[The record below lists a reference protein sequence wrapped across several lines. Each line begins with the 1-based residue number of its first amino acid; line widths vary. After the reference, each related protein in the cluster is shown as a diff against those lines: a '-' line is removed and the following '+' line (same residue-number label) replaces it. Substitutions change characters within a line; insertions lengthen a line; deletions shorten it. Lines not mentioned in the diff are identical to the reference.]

1 MATNDQAAHT
11 RATGS
16 ADALRGLGAQQTGA
30 QRYLRAGLML
40 LAVSALL
47 FGMWAGLIRLGWVLP
62 VLQPPLPM
70 LHGPLMVCGFLGTLI
85 GLERAVGTGKRWAY
99 AGPALTAAGAAL
111 ALAGVPAPAGPLLIT
126 LGSLVTFVVLL
137 TLVRLLPALFTVV
150 IALGGLAWA
159 IGNVLWLGGRPIPL
173 AVLWW
178 INFLVLT
185 IAGERLELSRML
197 KLSPAVQRL
206 FGAIVALLLVGA
218 ALGVLDYAAGMRLMG
233 VGMLAAA
240 AWLLRYDIAR
250 RRIKAGGVAR
260 FIGISL
266 LSGYVWL
273 AIGGILAV
281 VYGGVMAGPTYDAIL
296 HSIFLGFV
304 FAMIFAHAP
313 IIFPAVLHVP
323 MAFTPRFY
331 IHLILLDLSLILRV
345 AGDLIPYW
353 PARLWGGML
362 NVLVLLFFIA
372 NTALAVRAARREKTG
387 HLTDAFSSLRAYA
400 QGGK

>member
-1 MATNDQAAHT
+1 MATNNRAAPIRT
-11 RATGS
+11 PGS
-16 ADALRGLGAQQTGA
+16 ADALQGLGAQQHGS
-30 QRYLRAGLML
+30 QRTLRAGLMV

-70 LHGPLMVCGFLGTLI
+70 LHGPLMVCGFLGTLV
-85 GLERAVGTGKRWAY
+85 GLERAVGTGLKWAY
-99 AGPALTAAGAAL
+99 TGPALTALGAAL
-111 ALAGVPAPAGPLLIT
+111 ALIGVPAPVGPLLIT
-126 LGSLVTFVVLL
+126 LGSLVTFAVLL
-137 TLVRLLPALFTVV
+137 TLVRLMPALFTVV

-159 IGNVLWLGGRPIPL
+159 IGNTLWLGGRPIPV

-197 KLSPAVQRL
+197 KLSPTVQRL
-206 FGAIVALLLVGA
+206 FGVIVFILLAGA
-218 ALGVLDYAAGMRLMG
+218 ALGVVDYAWGMRLMG
-233 VGMLAAA
+233 VGMVAAA

-260 FIGISL
+260 FIGLSL

-273 AIGGILAV
+273 AVGGVLAIL
-281 VYGGVMAGPTYDAIL
+281 YGGAMAGPTYDAVL

-323 MAFTPRFY
+323 MAYTPRFY
-331 IHLILLDLSLILRV
+331 SHLILLHVSLILRV

-372 NTALAVRAARREKTG
+372 NTALAVRAARPKK
-387 HLTDAFSSLRAYA
+387 LVI
-400 QGGK
+400 

>member
-1 MATNDQAAHT
+1 MATNNGPAPT
-11 RATGS
+11 RASGS
-16 ADALRGLGAQQTGA
+16 ADALRGLGAQQSAT

-70 LHGPLMVCGFLGTLI
+70 LHGPLMVCGFLGTLV
-85 GLERAVGTGKRWAY
+85 GLERAVGTGLKWAY
-99 AGPALTAAGAAL
+99 AGPALTALGAAL
-111 ALAGVPAPAGPLLIT
+111 ALVGVPAPVGPLLIT
-126 LGSLVTFVVLL
+126 LGSLVTFAVLL
-137 TLVRLLPALFTVV
+137 TLVRLMPALFTVV

-159 IGNVLWLGGRPIPL
+159 IGNTLWLGGRPIPV

-197 KLSPAVQRL
+197 KLSPTVQRL
-206 FGAIVALLLVGA
+206 FGAIVFVLLAGA
-218 ALGVLDYAAGMRLMG
+218 ALGVVDYAWGMRLLG
-233 VGMLAAA
+233 IGMLAAA

-266 LSGYVWL
+266 LSGYIWL
-273 AIGGILAV
+273 AIGGTLAIL
-281 VYGGVMAGPTYDAIL
+281 YGGVMAGPTYDAIL

-313 IIFPAVLHVP
+313 IIFPAVMHVP

-331 IHLILLDLSLILRV
+331 SHLVLLHISLILRV

-372 NTALAVRAARREKTG
+372 NTALAVRAARPKK
-387 HLTDAFSSLRAYA
+387 LVI
-400 QGGK
+400 

>member
-1 MATNDQAAHT
+1 MATGNQTTHAGV
-11 RATGS
+11 TGS
-16 ADALRGLGAQQTGA
+16 SDALHRLGTQQTTA
-30 QRYLRAGLML
+30 NRTLRAGLML

-62 VLQPPLPM
+62 ILRPPLPM

-85 GLERAVGTGKRWAY
+85 GLERAVGTGMKWAY
-99 AGPALTAAGAAL
+99 AGPALTALGAAL
-111 ALAGVPAPAGPLLIT
+111 ALAGVPAPVGPLLIT
-126 LGSLVTFVVLL
+126 LGSVITFGVLL

-159 IGNVLWLGGRPIPL
+159 IGNILWLGGRPIPL

-197 KLSPAVQRL
+197 KLSPTVQRL
-206 FGAIVALLLVGA
+206 FGAIVFILLAGA
-218 ALGVLDYAAGMRLMG
+218 ALGVVDYAWGMRLLG
-233 VGMLAAA
+233 AGMAAAA

-273 AIGGILAV
+273 AIGGILAMI
-281 VYGGVMAGPTYDAIL
+281 YGGVMAGPTYDAIL

-331 IHLILLDLSLILRV
+331 SHLILLHFSLILRI

-372 NTALAVRAARREKTG
+372 NTALAVRAARMQTSAETSPNKTG
-387 HLTDAFSSLRAYA
+387 R
-400 QGGK
+400 

>member
-1 MATNDQAAHT
+1 MATGNRTTHT
-11 RATGS
+11 GVTGS
-16 ADALRGLGAQQTGA
+16 SDALHRLGTQQTA
-30 QRYLRAGLML
+30 ANRTLRAGLML

-62 VLQPPLPM
+62 VLRPPLPM

-85 GLERAVGTGKRWAY
+85 GLERAVGTGMKWAY
-99 AGPALTAAGAAL
+99 AGPALTALGAAL
-111 ALAGVPAPAGPLLIT
+111 ALAGVPAPVGPLLIT
-126 LGSLVTFVVLL
+126 LGSVITFAVLL

-159 IGNVLWLGGRPIPL
+159 IGNILWLGGRPIPL

-197 KLSPAVQRL
+197 KLSPTVQRL
-206 FGAIVALLLVGA
+206 FGAIVVLLLAGA
-218 ALGVLDYAAGMRLMG
+218 ALGVVDYAAGMRLLG
-233 VGMLAAA
+233 VGMAAAA
-240 AWLLRYDIAR
+240 AWLLRNDIAR
-250 RRIKAGGVAR
+250 RRLKAGGVAR

-281 VYGGVMAGPTYDAIL
+281 IYGGVMAGPTYDAIL

-331 IHLILLDLSLILRV
+331 SHLVLLHLSLILRV

-372 NTALAVRAARREKTG
+372 NTALAVRAARK
-387 HLTDAFSSLRAYA
+387 
-400 QGGK
+400 

>member
-1 MATNDQAAHT
+1 MATNNGAAPT
-11 RATGS
+11 RAQGS
-16 ADALRGLGAQQTGA
+16 APALRGLGAQQSAAT
-30 QRYLRAGLML
+30 RYLRAGLML

-70 LHGPLMVCGFLGTLI
+70 LHGPLMVCGFLGTLV
-85 GLERAVGTGKRWAY
+85 GLERAVGTGMKWAY
-99 AGPALTAAGAAL
+99 AGPALTALGAAL
-111 ALAGVPAPAGPLLIT
+111 ALVGVPAPIGPLLIT
-126 LGSLVTFVVLL
+126 LGSLVTFAVLL
-137 TLVRLLPALFTVV
+137 TLVRLMPALFTVV

-159 IGNVLWLGGRPIPL
+159 VGNALWLAGKPIPL

-197 KLSPAVQRL
+197 KLSPTVQRL
-206 FGAIVALLLVGA
+206 FGAIVFVLLGGA
-218 ALGVLDYAAGMRLMG
+218 ALGTVDYTLGMRLMG
-233 VGMLAAA
+233 AGLIAAA

-266 LSGYVWL
+266 LSGYIWL
-273 AIGGILAV
+273 AVGGTLAII
-281 VYGGVMAGPTYDAIL
+281 YGGVMAGPTYDAIL

-331 IHLILLDLSLILRV
+331 SHLVLLHVSLILRV

-372 NTALAVRAARREKTG
+372 NTALAVRAARANK
-387 HLTDAFSSLRAYA
+387 LVI
-400 QGGK
+400 

>member
-1 MATNDQAAHT
+1 MVTNNRAAPTHAAKST
-11 RATGS
+11 
-16 ADALRGLGAQQTGA
+16 DAMRGLGAQQSEA

-70 LHGPLMVCGFLGTLI
+70 LHGPLMICGFLGTLV
-85 GLERAVGTGKRWAY
+85 GLERAVGTGLKWAY
-99 AGPALTAAGAAL
+99 AGPALTALGAAL
-111 ALAGVPAPAGPLLIT
+111 ALLGVPAPVGPLLIT
-126 LGSLVTFVVLL
+126 LGSLITFGVLL
-137 TLVRLLPALFTVV
+137 TLVRLMPALFTVV

-159 IGNVLWLGGRPIPL
+159 IGNALWLGGRPIPL

-197 KLSPAVQRL
+197 KLSPTVQRL
-206 FGAIVALLLVGA
+206 FGVIVFVLLAGA
-218 ALGVLDYAAGMRLMG
+218 ALGVVDYAGGMRLLG
-233 VGMLAAA
+233 VGMIAAA

-273 AIGGILAV
+273 AIGGTLALI
-281 VYGGVMAGPTYDAIL
+281 YGGMMAGPTYDAIL

-323 MAFTPRFY
+323 MAYTLRFY
-331 IHLILLDLSLILRV
+331 SHLVLLHISLILRV

-372 NTALAVRAARREKTG
+372 NTALAVRAARAHK
-387 HLTDAFSSLRAYA
+387 LVI
-400 QGGK
+400 

>member
-1 MATNDQAAHT
+1 MRQ
-11 RATGS
+11 
-16 ADALRGLGAQQTGA
+16 LGAQQTSA
-30 QRYLRAGLML
+30 DRYLRAGLML

-62 VLQPPLPM
+62 ILQPPLPM

-85 GLERAVGTGKRWAY
+85 GLERAVGTGMKWAY
-99 AGPALTAAGAAL
+99 AGPALTALGAAL
-111 ALAGVPAPAGPLLIT
+111 ALIGVPAPAGPLLIT
-126 LGSLVTFVVLL
+126 LGSLITFAVLL

-150 IALGGLAWA
+150 IALGGLTWA
-159 IGNVLWLGGRPIPL
+159 IGNALWLAGQPIPV

-197 KLSPAVQRL
+197 KLSRLAQGL
-206 FGAIVALLLVGA
+206 FGATVAILLLGA
-218 ALGVLDYAAGMRLMG
+218 TIGVFDYALGMRLMG
-233 VGMLAAA
+233 GGMVAMAV
-240 AWLLRYDIAR
+240 WLLRYDIAR
-250 RRIKAGGVAR
+250 RRIKAGGVAK

-266 LSGYVWL
+266 MSGYVWL
-273 AIGGILAV
+273 AIGGILALR
-281 VYGGVMAGPTYDAIL
+281 YGGVMAGPAYDATL

-331 IHLILLDLSLILRV
+331 SHLVLLHLSLILRV
-345 AGDLIPYW
+345 IGDLIPYW

-372 NTALAVRAARREKTG
+372 NTALAVRAARAPKLAPPPL
-387 HLTDAFSSLRAYA
+387 HPV
-400 QGGK
+400 

>member
-1 MATNDQAAHT
+1 MATNNQAATT
-11 RATGS
+11 RASGS
-16 ADALRGLGAQQTGA
+16 TDALRQLGAQQSAAT
-30 QRYLRAGLML
+30 RYLRAGLML

-70 LHGPLMVCGFLGTLI
+70 LHGPLMVCGFLGTLV
-85 GLERAVGTGKRWAY
+85 GLERAVGTGLKWAY
-99 AGPALTAAGAAL
+99 AGPALSALGAAL
-111 ALAGVPAPAGPLLIT
+111 ALVGVPAPVGPLLIT
-126 LGSLVTFVVLL
+126 LGSIVTFAVLL

-159 IGNVLWLGGRPIPL
+159 IGNTLWLEGKPIPV

-197 KLSPAVQRL
+197 KLSPTVQRL
-206 FGAIVALLLVGA
+206 FGAIVFVLLAGAVVG
-218 ALGVLDYAAGMRLMG
+218 VVDYAWGMRLLG
-233 VGMLAAA
+233 VGMIAAA

-273 AIGGILAV
+273 AIGGALAV
-281 VYGGVMAGPTYDAIL
+281 IYGGVMAGPTYDAIL

-331 IHLILLDLSLILRV
+331 SHLVLLHASLILRV

-372 NTALAVRAARREKTG
+372 NTALAVRAARANK
-387 HLTDAFSSLRAYA
+387 LVI
-400 QGGK
+400 

>member
-1 MATNDQAAHT
+1 M
-11 RATGS
+11 
-16 ADALRGLGAQQTGA
+16 
-30 QRYLRAGLML
+30 RAGLML

-70 LHGPLMVCGFLGTLI
+70 LHGPLMVCGFLGTLV
-85 GLERAVGTGKRWAY
+85 GLERAVGTGLKWAY
-99 AGPALTAAGAAL
+99 AGPALTALGAAL
-111 ALAGVPAPAGPLLIT
+111 ALIGVPAPVGPLLIT
-126 LGSLVTFVVLL
+126 LGSLVTFAVLL
-137 TLVRLLPALFTVV
+137 TLVRLMPALFTVV

-159 IGNVLWLGGRPIPL
+159 IGNTLWLGGRPIPV

-197 KLSPAVQRL
+197 KLSPTVQRL
-206 FGAIVALLLVGA
+206 FGVIVFILLAGA
-218 ALGVLDYAAGMRLMG
+218 ALGVVDYAWGMRLMG
-233 VGMLAAA
+233 VGMVAAA

-273 AIGGILAV
+273 AVGGVLAIL
-281 VYGGVMAGPTYDAIL
+281 YGGAMAGPTYDAVL

-323 MAFTPRFY
+323 MAYTPRFY
-331 IHLILLDLSLILRV
+331 SHLILLHVSLILRV

-372 NTALAVRAARREKTG
+372 NTALAVRAARPKK
-387 HLTDAFSSLRAYA
+387 LVI
-400 QGGK
+400 

>member
-1 MATNDQAAHT
+1 
-11 RATGS
+11 
-16 ADALRGLGAQQTGA
+16 
-30 QRYLRAGLML
+30 ML

-70 LHGPLMVCGFLGTLI
+70 LHGPLMVCGFLGTLV
-85 GLERAVGTGKRWAY
+85 GLERAVGTGLKWAY
-99 AGPALTAAGAAL
+99 AGPALTALGAAL
-111 ALAGVPAPAGPLLIT
+111 ALIGVPAPVGPLLIT
-126 LGSLVTFVVLL
+126 LGSLVTFTVLL
-137 TLVRLLPALFTVV
+137 TLVRLMPALFTVF

-159 IGNVLWLGGRPIPL
+159 IGNMLWLGGWPIPV

-197 KLSPAVQRL
+197 KLSPTVQGL
-206 FGAIVALLLVGA
+206 FGAIVLVLLTGA
-218 ALGVLDYAAGMRLMG
+218 ALGAVDYASGMRLMG
-233 VGMLAAA
+233 IGMVAAA

-273 AIGGILAV
+273 AVGGVLALL
-281 VYGGVMAGPTYDAIL
+281 YGGVMAGPTYDAIL

-323 MAFTPRFY
+323 MAYTPRFY
-331 IHLILLDLSLILRV
+331 SHLVLLHVSLILRV

-372 NTALAVRAARREKTG
+372 NTGWAVRAARPKK
-387 HLTDAFSSLRAYA
+387 LVI
-400 QGGK
+400 

>member
-1 MATNDQAAHT
+1 MTARNETTRTQAAGSS
-11 RATGS
+11 ATLRQLVVQQNS
-16 ADALRGLGAQQTGA
+16 ANRS
-30 QRYLRAGLML
+30 LRAGLML
-40 LAVSALL
+40 LALSALL

-62 VLQPPLPM
+62 ALQPPLPM

-85 GLERAVGTGKRWAY
+85 GLERAVGTGMKWAY
-99 AGPALTAAGAAL
+99 AGPALAASGATL
-111 ALAGVPAPAGPLLIT
+111 ALIGVPAPVGPLLIT
-126 LGSLVTFVVLL
+126 LGSLITLAVLL

-150 IALGGLAWA
+150 IALGGLGWIA
-159 IGNVLWLGGRPIPL
+159 GNVLWLAGQAIPI

-197 KLSPAVQRL
+197 KLSPMAQGM
-206 FGAIVALLLVGA
+206 FGTIVTILLGGA
-218 ALGVLDYAAGMRLMG
+218 TIGIFDYTVGMRLMG
-233 VGMLAAA
+233 VGMVAIA

-250 RRIKAGGVAR
+250 RRIKAGGAAR

-266 LSGYVWL
+266 LSGYIWL
-273 AIGGILAV
+273 AIGGMLAL
-281 VYGGVMAGPTYDAIL
+281 VYGGVMAGPAYDATL
-296 HSIFLGFV
+296 HAIFLGFV

-313 IIFPAVLHVP
+313 IIFPAVLQVP

-331 IHLILLDLSLILRV
+331 IHLVLLHLSLILRV

-372 NTALAVRAARREKTG
+372 NTMLAVRTARTPKLAPLP
-387 HLTDAFSSLRAYA
+387 HHPV
-400 QGGK
+400 

>member
-1 MATNDQAAHT
+1 MATNNRAAPIRT
-11 RATGS
+11 PGS
-16 ADALRGLGAQQTGA
+16 ADALQGLGAQQHGS
-30 QRYLRAGLML
+30 QRTLRAGLMV

-70 LHGPLMVCGFLGTLI
+70 LHGPLMVCGFLGTLV
-85 GLERAVGTGKRWAY
+85 GLERAVGTGLKWAY
-99 AGPALTAAGAAL
+99 TGPALTALGAAL
-111 ALAGVPAPAGPLLIT
+111 ALIGVPAPVGPLLIT
-126 LGSLVTFVVLL
+126 LGSLVTFAVLL
-137 TLVRLLPALFTVV
+137 TLVRLMPALFTVV
-150 IALGGLAWA
+150 IALGCLAWA
-159 IGNVLWLGGRPIPL
+159 IGNTLWLGGRPIPV

-197 KLSPAVQRL
+197 KLSPTVQRL
-206 FGAIVALLLVGA
+206 FGVIVFILLAGA
-218 ALGVLDYAAGMRLMG
+218 ALGVVDYAWGMRLLG
-233 VGMLAAA
+233 VGMVAAA

-250 RRIKAGGVAR
+250 RRLKAGGVAR

-273 AIGGILAV
+273 AVGGVLAIL
-281 VYGGVMAGPTYDAIL
+281 YGGAMAGPTYDAVL

-313 IIFPAVLHVP
+313 IIFPAILHVP
-323 MAFTPRFY
+323 MAYTPRFY
-331 IHLILLDLSLILRV
+331 SHLILLHVSLILRV

-372 NTALAVRAARREKTG
+372 NTALAVRAARPKK
-387 HLTDAFSSLRAYA
+387 LVI
-400 QGGK
+400 

>member
-1 MATNDQAAHT
+1 MRQ
-11 RATGS
+11 
-16 ADALRGLGAQQTGA
+16 LGAQQTSA
-30 QRYLRAGLML
+30 DRYLRAGLML

-62 VLQPPLPM
+62 ILQPPLPM

-85 GLERAVGTGKRWAY
+85 GLERAVGTGMKWAY
-99 AGPALTAAGAAL
+99 AGPALTALGAAL
-111 ALAGVPAPAGPLLIT
+111 ALIGVPAPAGPLLIT
-126 LGSLVTFVVLL
+126 LGSLITFAVLL

-150 IALGGLAWA
+150 IALGGLTWA
-159 IGNVLWLGGRPIPL
+159 IGNALWLAGQPIPV

-197 KLSPAVQRL
+197 KLSRLAQGL
-206 FGAIVALLLVGA
+206 FGATVAILLLGA
-218 ALGVLDYAAGMRLMG
+218 TIGVFDYALGMRLMG
-233 VGMLAAA
+233 GGMVAMAV
-240 AWLLRYDIAR
+240 WLLRYDIAR
-250 RRIKAGGVAR
+250 RRIKAGGVAK

-266 LSGYVWL
+266 MSGYVWL
-273 AIGGILAV
+273 AIGGILALR
-281 VYGGVMAGPTYDAIL
+281 YGGVMAGPAYDATL

-331 IHLILLDLSLILRV
+331 SHLVLLHISLILRV
-345 AGDLIPYW
+345 IGDLIPYW

-372 NTALAVRAARREKTG
+372 NTALAVRAARAPKLAPPPL
-387 HLTDAFSSLRAYA
+387 HPV
-400 QGGK
+400 

>member
-1 MATNDQAAHT
+1 MTASNQATGQQPASKP
-11 RATGS
+11 ATGS
-16 ADALRGLGAQQTGA
+16 SAALRQIGEQQTVA
-30 QRYLRAGLML
+30 NRFLRGGLML

-62 VLQPPLPM
+62 VLQPPLPV

-85 GLERAVGTGKRWAY
+85 GLERAVGTGMKWAY
-99 AGPALTAAGAAL
+99 AGPTLTALGAAL
-111 ALAGVPAPAGPLLIT
+111 ALIGVPAPIGPLLIT
-126 LGSLVTFVVLL
+126 LGSLITLAVLL
-137 TLVRLLPALFTVV
+137 ALVRLLPALFTVV

-159 IGNVLWLGGRPIPL
+159 IGNILWLAGQLIPV
-173 AVLWW
+173 AALWW

-197 KLSPAVQRL
+197 KLSRTAQGL
-206 FGAIVALLLVGA
+206 FGVTVAILLIGATVGI
-218 ALGVLDYAAGMRLMG
+218 LDYVLGMRLMG
-233 VGMLAAA
+233 ISMVAMA

-266 LSGYVWL
+266 SSGYVWL
-273 AIGGILAV
+273 AVGGILALW
-281 VYGGVMAGPTYDAIL
+281 YGGVMAGPAYDATL
-296 HSIFLGFV
+296 HAVFLGFV

-331 IHLILLDLSLILRV
+331 SHLILLHLSLILRV

-372 NTALAVRAARREKTG
+372 NTVLAVRAARVPKLAPAPP
-387 HLTDAFSSLRAYA
+387 HPV
-400 QGGK
+400 

>member
-1 MATNDQAAHT
+1 MATTSKSPRLAQ
-11 RATGS
+11 
-16 ADALRGLGAQQTGA
+16 LGAQQSGA
-30 QRYLRAGLML
+30 NRLLRGGLML
-40 LAVSALL
+40 LSVSALL
-47 FGMWAGLIRLGWVLP
+47 VGMWAGLIRLGWVLP
-62 VLQPPLPM
+62 VWQPPLPM

-85 GLERAVGTGKRWAY
+85 GLERAVGTGMKWAY
-99 AGPALTAAGAAL
+99 AGPGLTAAGALL
-111 ALAGVPAPAGPLLIT
+111 ALLGAPAPLGPLLIT
-126 LGSLVTFVVLL
+126 LGSVITFAVLL
-137 TLVRLLPALFTVV
+137 TLIRLLPALFTVV
-150 IALGGLAWA
+150 IALGGLTWVV
-159 IGNVLWLGGRPIPL
+159 GNSLWLSGQPIAV

-197 KLSPAVQRL
+197 KLSRTAQLL
-206 FGAIVALLLVGA
+206 FGAAAALLLAGA
-218 ALGVLDYAAGMRLMG
+218 VLGSWYYAPGMRLLGAGSVAM
-233 VGMLAAA
+233 A

-273 AIGGILAV
+273 AIGGVLALWH
-281 VYGGVMAGPTYDAIL
+281 GGMMAGPLYDATL

-313 IIFPAVLHVP
+313 IIFPAVLGIP
-323 MAFTPRFY
+323 LAYTPRFY
-331 IHLILLDLSLILRV
+331 SHLILLHLSLILRV

-372 NTALAVRAARREKTG
+372 NTVLAVRAARTALEVAKIPQ
-387 HLTDAFSSLRAYA
+387 A
-400 QGGK
+400 QT

>member
-1 MATNDQAAHT
+1 MVTNNRAAPTH
-11 RATGS
+11 AAKS
-16 ADALRGLGAQQTGA
+16 ADAMRGLGAQQSEA

-70 LHGPLMVCGFLGTLI
+70 LHGPLMICGFLGTLV
-85 GLERAVGTGKRWAY
+85 GLERAVGTGLKWAY
-99 AGPALTAAGAAL
+99 AGPALTALGAAL
-111 ALAGVPAPAGPLLIT
+111 ALLGVPAPVGPLLIT
-126 LGSLVTFVVLL
+126 LGSLITFGVLL
-137 TLVRLLPALFTVV
+137 TLVRLMPALFTVV

-159 IGNVLWLGGRPIPL
+159 IGNALWLGGRPIPL

-197 KLSPAVQRL
+197 KLSPTVQRL
-206 FGAIVALLLVGA
+206 FGAIVFVLLAGA
-218 ALGVLDYAAGMRLMG
+218 ALGVVNYAGGMRLLG
-233 VGMLAAA
+233 VGMIAAA

-273 AIGGILAV
+273 AIGGTLALI
-281 VYGGVMAGPTYDAIL
+281 YGGMMAGPTYDAIL

-304 FAMIFAHAP
+304 FAMIFAHSP

-323 MAFTPRFY
+323 MAYTPRFY
-331 IHLILLDLSLILRV
+331 SHLVLLHISLILRV

-372 NTALAVRAARREKTG
+372 NTALAVRAARAHK
-387 HLTDAFSSLRAYA
+387 LVI
-400 QGGK
+400 

>member
-1 MATNDQAAHT
+1 MTARNETTRTQAAGSS
-11 RATGS
+11 ATLRQLVVQQNS
-16 ADALRGLGAQQTGA
+16 ANRS
-30 QRYLRAGLML
+30 LRAGLML
-40 LAVSALL
+40 LALSALL
-47 FGMWAGLIRLGWVLP
+47 CGMWAGLIRLGWVLP
-62 VLQPPLPM
+62 ALQPPLPM

-85 GLERAVGTGKRWAY
+85 GLERAVGTGMKWAY
-99 AGPALTAAGAAL
+99 AGPALAASGATL
-111 ALAGVPAPAGPLLIT
+111 ALIGVPAPVGPLLIT
-126 LGSLVTFVVLL
+126 LGSLITLAVLL

-150 IALGGLAWA
+150 IALGGLGWIA
-159 IGNVLWLGGRPIPL
+159 GNVLWLTGQAIPI

-197 KLSPAVQRL
+197 KLSPMAQGM
-206 FGAIVALLLVGA
+206 FGTIVTILLGGA
-218 ALGVLDYAAGMRLMG
+218 TIGIFDYTVGMRLMG
-233 VGMLAAA
+233 VGMVAIA

-250 RRIKAGGVAR
+250 RRIKAGGAAR

-266 LSGYVWL
+266 LSGYIWL
-273 AIGGILAV
+273 AIGGMLAL
-281 VYGGVMAGPTYDAIL
+281 VYGGVMAGPAYDATL
-296 HSIFLGFV
+296 HAIFLGFV

-313 IIFPAVLHVP
+313 IIFPAVLQVP

-331 IHLILLDLSLILRV
+331 IHLVLLHLSLILRM

-372 NTALAVRAARREKTG
+372 NTMLAVRAARTPKLAP
-387 HLTDAFSSLRAYA
+387 LTHHPV
-400 QGGK
+400 

>member
-1 MATNDQAAHT
+1 MATNNQAAPT
-11 RATGS
+11 RASGS
-16 ADALRGLGAQQTGA
+16 ADALRRLGAQQSAAT
-30 QRYLRAGLML
+30 RYLRAGLML

-70 LHGPLMVCGFLGTLI
+70 LHGPLMVCGFLGTLV
-85 GLERAVGTGKRWAY
+85 GLERAVGTGLKWAY
-99 AGPALTAAGAAL
+99 AGPALTALGAAL
-111 ALAGVPAPAGPLLIT
+111 ALVGVPAPVGPLLIT
-126 LGSLVTFVVLL
+126 LGSIVTFAVLL

-159 IGNVLWLGGRPIPL
+159 IGNTLWLGGRPIPV

-197 KLSPAVQRL
+197 KLSPTVQRL
-206 FGAIVALLLVGA
+206 FGAIVFVLLAGA
-218 ALGVLDYAAGMRLMG
+218 ALGVVDYAWGMRLLG
-233 VGMLAAA
+233 VGMIAAA

-273 AIGGILAV
+273 AIGG
-281 VYGGVMAGPTYDAIL
+281 
-296 HSIFLGFV
+296 
-304 FAMIFAHAP
+304 
-313 IIFPAVLHVP
+313 
-323 MAFTPRFY
+323 
-331 IHLILLDLSLILRV
+331 
-345 AGDLIPYW
+345 
-353 PARLWGGML
+353 
-362 NVLVLLFFIA
+362 
-372 NTALAVRAARREKTG
+372 ALAVTLWRRDGGAHLRRHSAFDLPRLCLCHDLRPCADYLPRRSARADGVYAPLLQPPRPAARQPDSARG
-387 HLTDAFSSLRAYA
+387 R
-400 QGGK
+400 

>member
-1 MATNDQAAHT
+1 MATNNQAAPPH
-11 RATGS
+11 ASGS
-16 ADALRGLGAQQTGA
+16 ADALRQLGAQQSAATRA
-30 QRYLRAGLML
+30 LRAGLML

-70 LHGPLMVCGFLGTLI
+70 LHGPLMVCGFLGTLV
-85 GLERAVGTGKRWAY
+85 GLERAVGTGMKWAY
-99 AGPALTAAGAAL
+99 AGPALTALGAAL
-111 ALAGVPAPAGPLLIT
+111 ALVGVPAPAGPLLIT
-126 LGSLVTFVVLL
+126 LGSIVTFAVLL

-150 IALGGLAWA
+150 IAIGGLAWA
-159 IGNVLWLGGRPIPL
+159 IGNTLWLGGRPIPV

-197 KLSPAVQRL
+197 KLSPTVQRL
-206 FGAIVALLLVGA
+206 FGAIVFVLLAGA
-218 ALGVLDYAAGMRLMG
+218 ALGLIDYAWGMRVLG
-233 VGMLAAA
+233 VGMVAAA

-331 IHLILLDLSLILRV
+331 SHLVLLHASLILRV

-372 NTALAVRAARREKTG
+372 NTALAVRAARTNK
-387 HLTDAFSSLRAYA
+387 LVI
-400 QGGK
+400 